1 MEYDLYP
8 TDYVIVD
15 SKTKKPMEGYENI
28 YHYTSV
34 IDNLNE
40 KLMSEGFEY
49 ISMAELS
56 KEDKNKYRETIKEME
71 KI

>member
-1 MEYDLYP
+1 MIKLYN

-15 SKTKKPMEGYENI
+15 SKTKKPIEGYESI

-40 KLMSEGFEY
+40 KLMTDGVEY
-49 ISMAELS
+49 ISMSELS
-56 KEDKNKYRETIKEME
+56 KDDKKKYRETINEME
-71 KI
+71 IT

>member
-1 MEYDLYP
+1 MKLYE
-8 TDYVIVD
+8 TDFVIVD

>member
-1 MEYDLYP
+1 MKLYE
-8 TDYVIVD
+8 TDFVIVD

-34 IDNLNE
+34 IENLNE
-40 KLMSEGFEY
+40 KLMKQGCEY